1 MSLLDFIK
9 KASKLNVYL
18 FYGITFFLLF
28 TSNLILSWL
37 FPFGASNSNVNYI
50 EHFGQVVTLLVVV
63 IWAPVMETILYQ
75 ALIIHIVKAFVP
87 KIRYSFLI
95 SVFISSLAFGLSH
108 PYSLSYIFAASI
120 AGLIFAS
127 TYYISLYR
135 KQSAFLLVFLLHAL
149 NNLIGLLMYL
159 AK

>member
-1 MSLLDFIK
+1 MSLLDFIR

-18 FYGITFFLLF
+18 FYGFTFFLLF
-28 TSNLILSWL
+28 TTNLILSWL

-87 KIRYSFLI
+87 KIRRSEERRVGKECR
-95 SVFISSLAFGLSH
+95 SRWS
-108 PYSLSYIFAASI
+108 PY
-120 AGLIFAS
+120 
-127 TYYISLYR
+127 
-135 KQSAFLLVFLLHAL
+135 H
-149 NNLIGLLMYL
+149 
-159 AK
+159 